1 MATPL
6 LRLCALLP
14 VSLLAACQPAPTRE
28 APASN
33 IPLLAPGEPGV
44 LVDGDT
50 SEWPAQLA
58 AWSDEHYL
66 YLRFTIENEQLTL
79 QSSGRTVSIL
89 LDTDASASTG
99 LVPPRTGLSDLGAD
113 VEIQFSPRK
122 ASGGTSS
129 GAAILVHSDGSTR
142 RFKADALDLA
152 VAPTYASSWYEAR
165 LTRTPKMS
173 LGLPPNGLLA
183 PGRVRGAVAVLD
195 DAGVP
200 EAWTDP
206 FEIQT
211 EDICPG
217 GERLSDFAPPA
228 KPADAIRVMTLN
240 VEKGAPMSNPEPFR
254 RILRALSPDVVLV
267 QEWDGGEAD
276 VLRTWFSALGTEGE
290 WHIAT
295 AGGTTASGGGVAI
308 ASRFRLTQLPGK
320 LMTNEGSGPR
330 PVRFVGAVAESPAG
344 PMVIGTAHLKCCGTS
359 GSSED
364 QRRMTEARAV
374 SAALRAAAGAYPAA
388 IRVVGGD
395 LNLVG
400 SRPPLDLLR
409 AELDADGSDL
419 SVAAPQ
425 VLGDVTL
432 TTWRSPGSDFPPGR
446 LDYLAYSDAN
456 ADVVSSFVFDT
467 ARFTAEALGQMGLE
481 RSDSAAT
488 DHLPVV
494 IDLKPR

>member
-1 MATPL
+1 MATPTP
-6 LRLCALLP
+6 RLVALLP
-14 VSLLAACQPAPTRE
+14 LAFLAGCRLAPTQDP
-28 APASN
+28 PAAN
-33 IPLLAPGEPGV
+33 IPMLAPGEPGV

-99 LVPPRTGLSDLGAD
+99 LIPARSGLSDLGAD

-129 GAAILVHSDGSTR
+129 GAAILVHSGGSAQ

-152 VAPTYASSWYEAR
+152 IAPTYASSWYEAR
-165 LTRTPKMS
+165 LTRTPAIS
-173 LGLPPNGLLA
+173 LGLPPSGLLA
-183 PGRVRGAVAVLD
+183 PGRVRGVVAMLD

-200 EAWTDP
+200 EAWADP
-206 FEIQT
+206 FDIQT

-217 GERLSDFAPPA
+217 GERLSDFAPPE
-228 KPADAIRVMTLN
+228 KSDDAIRVMTLN
-240 VEKGAPMSNPEPFR
+240 VEKGAPMNNPEPFR
-254 RILRALSPDVVLV
+254 RILRAINPDVVLV

-276 VLRTWFSALGTEGE
+276 VLRSWFGALGAE
-290 WHIAT
+290 WNIAT

-308 ASRFRLTQLPGK
+308 ASRFKLTQLPGK
-320 LMTNEGSGPR
+320 LMTNEGNGPR
-330 PVRFVGAVAESPAG
+330 PVRFVGAIADSPAG
-344 PMVIGTAHLKCCGTS
+344 PMVIGTTHLKCCGTS

-374 SAALRAAAGAYPAA
+374 SAALRAAAGAYPGA

-432 TTWRSPGSDFPPGR
+432 TTWRSPGSEFPPGR

-456 ADVVSSFVFDT
+456 ADLVSSFVFDT
-467 ARFTAEALGQMGLE
+467 ARFTAEVLTKMGVE
-481 RSDSAAT
+481 RGDSACS

-494 IDLKPR
+494 IDLRPR

>member
-1 MATPL
+1 MATTFP
-6 LRLCALLP
+6 RLVVLLP
-14 VSLLAACQPAPTRE
+14 VTLLAACQFAPTQE
-28 APASN
+28 PPAAN
-33 IPLLAPGEPGV
+33 IPMLAPGEPGV

-89 LDTDASASTG
+89 LDTDASATTG
-99 LVPPRTGLSDLGAD
+99 LVPARAGLSELGAD
-113 VEIQFSPRK
+113 VEIQFSPLK

-129 GAAILVHSDGSTR
+129 GAAILVHSGGSTQ

-152 VAPTYASSWYEAR
+152 IAPTYASSWYEAR
-165 LTRTPKMS
+165 ITRTPAMS
-173 LGLPPNGLLA
+173 LNLPPSGLLA
-183 PGRVRGAVAVLD
+183 PGRVRGVVAMLD
-195 DAGVP
+195 NSGLP
-200 EAWTDP
+200 EAWADP
-206 FEIQT
+206 FDIQT

-228 KPADAIRVMTLN
+228 KPAEAIRVMTLN
-240 VEKGAPMSNPEPFR
+240 VERGAPMTRPEPFR
-254 RILRALSPDVVLV
+254 RIMRAINPDVILV
-267 QEWDGGEAD
+267 QEWDGAEAD
-276 VLRTWFSALGTEGE
+276 TLRSWFAALGTEGE

-308 ASRFRLTQLPGK
+308 ASRFKLTQLPGR

-330 PVRFVGAVAESPAG
+330 PVRFVGAIAESPAG
-344 PMVIGTAHLKCCGTS
+344 PMVIGTTHLKCCGTS

-419 SVAAPQ
+419 SVASPQ
-425 VLGDVTL
+425 VIGDVTL

-467 ARFTAEALGQMGLE
+467 ARFTAEVLAKMGVE
-481 RSDSAAT
+481 RGDSAST